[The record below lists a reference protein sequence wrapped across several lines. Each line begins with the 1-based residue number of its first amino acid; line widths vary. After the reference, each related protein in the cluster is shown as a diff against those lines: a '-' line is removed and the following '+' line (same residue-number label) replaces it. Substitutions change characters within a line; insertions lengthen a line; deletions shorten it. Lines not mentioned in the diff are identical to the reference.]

1 LICIYENAISIK
13 YVNKKNQRKLWDTQK
28 NIEAVEKW
36 AQKKEELEKKI
47 KKNNSA

>member
-1 LICIYENAISIK
+1 MLYPINKSI
-13 YVNKKNQRKLWDTQK
+13 NKKKQRRIWDTQK

-47 KKNNSA
+47 RKNNLFNQL